1 MQSIKILIIF
11 FFFFIFYFQNVN
23 ADRIVYINMEKI
35 MKDSK
40 AGKEIIDKISKS
52 NEKNINKFKKI
63 EEDLK
68 KQEQDLVSK
77 KNVISEDEFK
87 SKLENLKKE
96 IGEYRAKRQNII
108 QDSTQRRIQASTQFS
123 NQIKP
128 ILGDYAAKNNIS
140 IIVQKKNIIMG
151 KKELD
156 ITADILKIVDEKI
169 KKIKFD

>member
-1 MQSIKILIIF
+1 MQFIKKLLIFLF
-11 FFFFIFYFQNVN
+11 FFLFYFQNVN
-23 ADRIVYINMEKI
+23 AERIVYINMEKI

-52 NEKNINKFKKI
+52 NEKNIGKFKKI

-68 KQEQDLVSK
+68 KQEKDLISK
-77 KNVISEDEFK
+77 KNVISEDEFN

-96 IGEYRAKRQNII
+96 IGEYREKRQNII
-108 QDSTQRRIQASTQFS
+108 QDSTKKRIKASAQFS

>member
-1 MQSIKILIIF
+1 MDLEKKNLVLIGMPTSGKTTIGKRLNELYDINFIDTYHLIINK
-11 FFFFIFYFQNVN
+11 Y
-23 ADRIVYINMEKI
+23 K
-35 MKDSK
+35 K
-40 AGKEIIDKISKS
+40 GLKEICDKGE
-52 NEKNINKFKKI
+52 NEFKKI

-87 SKLENLKKE
+87 LKLENLKKE
-96 IGEYRAKRQNII
+96 IGEYKAKRQNII
-108 QDSTQRRIQASTQFS
+108 QDSTQRRIQASAHFS

-156 ITADILKIVDEKI
+156 ITSDILKIVEI
-169 KKIKFD
+169 TL